1 MAAIEGEWAKVLE
14 DEFKKPYYSRLY
26 EFVKNEYKTQT
37 IYPKSEDLFCALTLT
52 SLSNVK
58 IVILGQDPY
67 HEPGQAHG
75 LAFSVKNG
83 VKLPPSLQNIYKEIN
98 DDLGIEFTD
107 NGDLSSWAKQGVLLL
122 NTCLTVRAHAANS
135 HKGKGWE
142 KFTDRIILEV
152 DKLDTPVVFMLWGS
166 NARAKKQILQND
178 KHLILEA
185 VHPSP
190 LSVYRGFF
198 GCKHFSKANEY
209 LTKNG
214 LEPID
219 WGSVAF

>member
-98 DDLGIEFTD
+98 DDLGITFTE